1 MTNLTTRN
9 QGMTKIRMISGV
21 FWPRALWFRAG
32 TRRICASP
40 NRTPPTPGSR
50 AGDTSKATRTPDP
63 PRDKQAEIKI
73 RNQSSKVNENK
84 VYISN
89 IPRHQFSPDFTPEF
103 TPGSRTH
110 TVLPGQLGSRN
121 LRPLGVTSSVR
132 PQVGVDQHPTAKDAP
147 TSDTTRREQT
157 DTGYAGDQKTLHLPG
172 SERGETNPRS
182 VPEPTLPRPEEGR
195 ITASGDKPK
204 TTELLHREAEVQDG
218 RCQANPEPTA
228 GRRLDGINRLKGC
241 LPFGPNIS
249 RISQVPQI
257 HMEGAT
263 VRIPMSPVWTH
274 QCTTGVHQAFE
285 ASDGH
290 PATERHSLHNLPIRT
305 TDYGPIEGG
314 TGGSDPG
321 HTNTLPTIRL
331 SNQLGQVSPQTHS
344 IDQVPGPSD
353 RFSSND
359 TPPAPR
365 EG

>member
-1 MTNLTTRN
+1 M
-9 QGMTKIRMISGV
+9 
-21 FWPRALWFRAG
+21 
-32 TRRICASP
+32 
-40 NRTPPTPGSR
+40 
-50 AGDTSKATRTPDP
+50 
-63 PRDKQAEIKI
+63 
-73 RNQSSKVNENK
+73 
-84 VYISN
+84 
-89 IPRHQFSPDFTPEF
+89 
-103 TPGSRTH
+103 H
-110 TVLPGQLGSRN
+110 TVLPGQLGSCN
-121 LRPLGVTSSVR
+121 LRPLGVTSSVT

-157 DTGYAGDQKTLHLPG
+157 DTGYAGDQKTLHIPG

-182 VPEPTLPRPEEGR
+182 VPEPTLPCPEERR
-195 ITASGDKPK
+195 ISVSGDKPK

-218 RCQANPEPTA
+218 RCQANPGPTA
-228 GRRLDGINRLKGC
+228 GRRINRLKGC

-274 QCTTGVHQAFE
+274 QCTTGVHQAFK
-285 ASDGH
+285 ASNGH
-290 PATERHSLHNLPIRT
+290 PATERHSLHNLPRRST
-305 TDYGPIEGG
+305 EYGPIEGG

-331 SNQLGQVSPQTHS
+331 SNQLGQV
-344 IDQVPGPSD
+344 PGPND

-365 EG
+365 EGQGDQAYF